1 MKVLHR
7 LAKLEDAKRLFDIRR
22 RSIIE
27 LASQRMTSAEA
38 SAWVEKL
45 TVAGMERKLHELEIW
60 VAEASGGG
68 SWMGCNSGRSIGRPV
83 HDAEFA
89 GRGVGTGLLEL
100 VELLMRG
107 RRIPEV
113 KLEASANAEAFYRRR
128 GYERTGAQ
136 TSHGAYSMRSACT
149 DQPGVRLTR

>member
-7 LAKLEDAKRLFDIRR
+7 LAKLEDTKRLFDIRR

-60 VAEASGGG
+60 VAEASAE
-68 SWMGCNSGRSIGRPV
+68 PV
-83 HDAEFA
+83 GWLHPGQAYCTSLALAD
-89 GRGVGTGLLEL
+89 RLSRTVD
-100 VELLMRG
+100 
-107 RRIPEV
+107 RI
-113 KLEASANAEAFYRRR
+113 
-128 GYERTGAQ
+128 
-136 TSHGAYSMRSACT
+136 
-149 DQPGVRLTR
+149 DQARVC

>member
-38 SAWVEKL
+38 SAWAETL

-60 VAEASGGG
+60 VAEASAEAVGWAAILADRLEGLYTD
-68 SWMGCNSGRSIGRPV
+68 P
-83 HDAEFA
+83 EFA

-136 TSHGAYSMRSACT
+136 TSHGAYSMRK
-149 DQPGVRLTR
+149 RLY